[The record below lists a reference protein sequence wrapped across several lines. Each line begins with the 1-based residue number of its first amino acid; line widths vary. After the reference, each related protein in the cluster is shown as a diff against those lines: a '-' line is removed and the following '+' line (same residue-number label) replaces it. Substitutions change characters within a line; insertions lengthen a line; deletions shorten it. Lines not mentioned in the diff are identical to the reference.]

1 MNVWASLGLM
11 ANPSFKRMEMVISNH
26 FPSKDLDH
34 QVKIWIIMV
43 VRVPS
48 MYYIW
53 LQNARPEPIPDTNPK
68 KNMNII
74 EHQRTTFLESNK
86 LGDPSFRPNKNN
98 FGSLYPRNRP
108 WIVIDAEGQIMELVC
123 FWKRQ
128 VLSDVL
134 KIKSKSPWKKGHT
147 PKIAS

>member
-1 MNVWASLGLM
+1 MAIFGIYVELLGNIQVDCGVNLLRIFAMVVAMNVWESLGLM

-68 KNMNII
+68 KTWTSLNIN
-74 EHQRTTFLESNK
+74 EPLFWN
-86 LGDPSFRPNKNN
+86 
-98 FGSLYPRNRP
+98 
-108 WIVIDAEGQIMELVC
+108 QIN
-123 FWKRQ
+123 WAIQ
-128 VLSDVL
+128 VLGQTKTILVPYTQE
-134 KIKSKSPWKKGHT
+134 IVHE
-147 PKIAS
+147 

>member
-1 MNVWASLGLM
+1 MEKVAPALNMAIFGIYVQLLGNIQVDCGVNLLRIFAMVVAMNVWASLGLM

-108 WIVIDAEGQIMELVC
+108 
-123 FWKRQ
+123 
-128 VLSDVL
+128 
-134 KIKSKSPWKKGHT
+134 
-147 PKIAS
+147 